1 MLEKEK
7 VLYKMIIV
15 LFLDVWRGRNVIRSI
30 LYVIKNFEINK
41 LIKIYLLLRGFW
53 VILLFVI

>member
-30 LYVIKNFEINK
+30 LYVIKNFGINK